1 MRAEIGIDER
11 GWYLEIRAASPT
23 EWSMIEHVKADLG
36 LETDRSSGAA
46 WVRQIDALL
55 SRAMSNTALKA
66 PRRR

>member
-46 WVRQIDALL
+46 WVRRLAEVP
-55 SRAMSNTALKA
+55 K
-66 PRRR
+66 